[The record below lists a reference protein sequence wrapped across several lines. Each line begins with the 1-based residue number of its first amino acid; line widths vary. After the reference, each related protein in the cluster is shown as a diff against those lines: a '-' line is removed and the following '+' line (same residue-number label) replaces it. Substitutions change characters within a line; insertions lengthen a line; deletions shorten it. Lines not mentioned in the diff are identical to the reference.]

1 VVEGFVED
9 ADRRD
14 PFLRLSSNDK
24 VYSDIR
30 NANIVS
36 VGRLLQQRSIR
47 VGEMEAMKPDE
58 KTSSVQDIQDF
69 LTKVRTDNNKSTR
82 VREYSLGAGGGTI
95 VV

>member
-1 VVEGFVED
+1 MVEGFVED